1 MKRLLSETFRG
12 FTSAGDAGMFIDKYS
27 QFIFGDTYKIGPPG
41 LPEPGMSEEE
51 RALLLELSREQ
62 KMQRDLILAMTLMS
76 IKQDPPFLV
85 KKVIRLLRTAGWRVI
100 NKHWH
105 EAINFC
111 IQQGS
116 IRASLRDNG
125 LAFEVFWP
133 K

>member
-1 MKRLLSETFRG
+1 MDGSIALVEFSKPSRRAGVEPFEYAHIEVGLNIWFRHR
-12 FTSAGDAGMFIDKYS
+12 
-27 QFIFGDTYKIGPPG
+27 
-41 LPEPGMSEEE
+41 

-76 IKQDPPFLV
+76 MKQDPPFLV

>member
-1 MKRLLSETFRG
+1 M
-12 FTSAGDAGMFIDKYS
+12 
-27 QFIFGDTYKIGPPG
+27 
-41 LPEPGMSEEE
+41 
-51 RALLLELSREQ
+51 
-62 KMQRDLILAMTLMS
+62 
-76 IKQDPPFLV
+76 

-100 NKHWH
+100 NKHSH
-105 EAINFC
+105 EAIQFL